1 MATHLIS
8 DHYMW
13 WDDYSVLL
21 IYPYCWERMIEC
33 QFNSD
38 LTCYDVVLL
47 CDDRNEAF
55 SSSSV
60 MSSYTSNNLHSFFFE
75 LIIYNIYY
83 K

>member
-38 LTCYDVVLL
+38 LTYKLIVYSITVYL
-47 CDDRNEAF
+47 CLWEER
-55 SSSSV
+55 
-60 MSSYTSNNLHSFFFE
+60 
-75 LIIYNIYY
+75 
-83 K
+83 